1 MKSAPER
8 HLKQTVLYQQFKF
21 FLNLYF
27 LVVACS
33 QFVPSLKI
41 GYLYTYW
48 APLGFV
54 LAVTV
59 VREAVD
65 EMRRYQRDKEMNSQL
80 YSKLTVRD
88 SMI

>member
-1 MKSAPER
+1 MSS
-8 HLKQTVLYQQFKF
+8 QVLYQQFKF

-48 APLGFV
+48 APLVPPTFTPPPCWSSDRC
-54 LAVTV
+54 AVGSEV
-59 VREAVD
+59 
-65 EMRRYQRDKEMNSQL
+65 SC
-80 YSKLTVRD
+80 
-88 SMI
+88 